1 MQSKKKVLIIYT
13 GGTIGMVE
21 TEDGY
26 ATKSGYLHR
35 VLSKMSELFHSGM
48 PQWELIEFERICDSS
63 NISISDWSAM
73 AHTIKDNY
81 DAYDGFVILHGTDTM
96 AYTASALSFMLEG
109 LGKTVVLTG
118 AQIPIGH
125 ARSDASD
132 NLIGSI
138 IIAGEGRVPEVC
150 LYFGK
155 KLLRGNRST
164 KVSAD
169 EMEAF
174 ASPNF
179 PPLATAAIDIRYIDA
194 LVRAPGEKL
203 SVVDFAEELPIAVLK
218 IFPGIQ
224 FKMFENIMTE
234 NLKALVIEAFGVGNI
249 PQYDAE
255 LLPLISKAADNGTI
269 IVVCTQCLRGKVQLG
284 TYETSSA
291 LKKAGAV
298 SGGDMTVEA
307 AVTKLRYL
315 FAKRCSSERIKKY
328 MESDLR
334 GELSE

>member
-1 MQSKKKVLIIYT
+1 MQSNKKVLIIYT

-35 VLSKMSELFHSGM
+35 VLGRMTELFHSGM
-48 PQWELIEFERICDSS
+48 PKWELIEFEHICDSS
-63 NISISDWSAM
+63 NISIRDWSAM

-81 DAYDGFVILHGTDTM
+81 DDYDGFVILHGTDTM

-125 ARSDASD
+125 ARSDARD

-138 IIAGEGRVPEVC
+138 IIAGEGRMPEVC

-155 KLLRGNRST
+155 KLLRGNRAT

-174 ASPNF
+174 SSPNF
-179 PPLATAAIDIRYIDA
+179 PSLATAAIDIRYIDA
-194 LVRAPGEKL
+194 LIREKEEKL
-203 SVVDFAEELPIAVLK
+203 NVVDFAEDLPIAVLK

-255 LLPLISKAADNGTI
+255 LLPLISKAANNGTI

-298 SGGDMTVEA
+298 SGEDMTVEA

-315 FAKRCSSERIKKY
+315 FAKKCSSQDIKKLI
-328 MESDLR
+328 ETDLR

>member
-1 MQSKKKVLIIYT
+1 MENKKKVLIIYT

-26 ATKSGYLHR
+26 ATKSGYLHK
-35 VLSKMSELFHSGM
+35 VLGGMSELFHSGM
-48 PQWELIEFERICDSS
+48 PAWELIEFEHICDSS
-63 NISISDWSAM
+63 NISVKDWSIM
-73 AHTIKDNY
+73 AHTIKENY
-81 DAYDGFVILHGTDTM
+81 DNFDGFVILHGTDTM

-118 AQIPIGH
+118 AQIPIGQ
-125 ARSDASD
+125 ARTDARD

-174 ASPNF
+174 SSPNF
-179 PPLATAAIDIRYIDA
+179 PPLATSAIDIRYIDSLIRPA
-194 LVRAPGEKL
+194 GNMLE
-203 SVVDFAEELPIAVLK
+203 VVDFAEDMPIAVLK

-255 LLPLISKAADNGTI
+255 LLPLIRKAADNGTI

-315 FAKRCSSERIKKY
+315 FAKRCSSSRIKSL
-328 MESDLR
+328 MEKDLR

>member
-1 MQSKKKVLIIYT
+1 MYPKKRVLIIYT

-35 VLSKMSELFHSGM
+35 VLGSMSELFHSGM
-48 PQWELIEFERICDSS
+48 PLWELVEFEHICDSS
-63 NISISDWSAM
+63 NISINDWNRM
-73 AHTIKDNY
+73 AHTIENNY
-81 DAYDGFVILHGTDTM
+81 DNYDGFVILHGTDTM

-109 LGKTVVLTG
+109 LAKPVVLTG
-118 AQIPIGH
+118 AQIPIGQ
-125 ARSDASD
+125 ARTDARD

-138 IIAGEGRVPEVC
+138 IIAGEGKVPEVC
-150 LYFGK
+150 IYFGK
-155 KLLRGNRST
+155 KLLRGNRAT

-179 PPLATAAIDIRYIDA
+179 PPLATAAIDIRYLDA
-194 LVRAPGEKL
+194 VIRPAGEEL
-203 SVVDFAEELPIAVLK
+203 QVVDLGSELPIAVLK

-249 PQYDAE
+249 PHYDAE
-255 LLPLISKAADNGTI
+255 LLPLIRKAADNGTI

-291 LKKAGAV
+291 LKRAGAV
-298 SGGDMTVEA
+298 SGRDMTVEA

-315 FAKRCSSERIKKY
+315 FAKRCSADRIKLLIEK
-328 MESDLR
+328 DLR
-334 GELSE
+334 GELTE

>member
-1 MQSKKKVLIIYT
+1 MYPKKRVLIIYT

-35 VLSKMSELFHSGM
+35 VLGSMSELFHSGM
-48 PQWELIEFERICDSS
+48 PLWELVEFEHICDSS
-63 NISISDWSAM
+63 NISINDWNRM
-73 AHTIKDNY
+73 AHTIENNY
-81 DAYDGFVILHGTDTM
+81 DNYDGFVILHGTDTM

-109 LGKTVVLTG
+109 LAKPVVLTG
-118 AQIPIGH
+118 AQIPIGQ
-125 ARSDASD
+125 ARTDARD

-138 IIAGEGRVPEVC
+138 IIAGEGKVPEVC
-150 LYFGK
+150 IYFGK
-155 KLLRGNRST
+155 KLLRGNRAT

-179 PPLATAAIDIRYIDA
+179 PPLATAAIDIRYLDA
-194 LVRAPGEKL
+194 VIRPAGEEL
-203 SVVDFAEELPIAVLK
+203 QVVDLGSELPIAVLK

-249 PQYDAE
+249 PHYDAE
-255 LLPLISKAADNGTI
+255 LLPPIRKAADNGTI

-291 LKKAGAV
+291 LKRAGAV
-298 SGGDMTVEA
+298 SGRDMTVEA

-315 FAKRCSSERIKKY
+315 FAKRCSADRIKLLIEK
-328 MESDLR
+328 DLR
-334 GELSE
+334 GELTE

>member
-1 MQSKKKVLIIYT
+1 MHPKKKVLIIYT

-35 VLSKMSELFHSGM
+35 VLGSMTELFHSGM
-48 PQWELIEFERICDSS
+48 PRWELVEFEHICDSS
-63 NISISDWSAM
+63 NISIKDWNRM
-73 AHTIKDNY
+73 ARTIENNY
-81 DAYDGFVILHGTDTM
+81 DSYDGFVILHGTDTM

-109 LGKTVVLTG
+109 LAKPVVLTG
-118 AQIPIGH
+118 AQIPIGQ
-125 ARSDASD
+125 ARTDARD

-138 IIAGEGRVPEVC
+138 IIAGEGKVPEVC
-150 LYFGK
+150 IYFGK
-155 KLLRGNRST
+155 KLLRGNRAT

-179 PPLATAAIDIRYIDA
+179 PALATSAIDIRYLDA
-194 LVRAPGEKL
+194 VIRPVGEAL
-203 SVVDFAEELPIAVLK
+203 RVVDLGSELPIAVLK

-224 FKMFENIMTE
+224 FKMFENIITE

-291 LKKAGAV
+291 LKRAGAV

-315 FAKRCSSERIKKY
+315 FAKRCSADRIKLLIEK
-328 MESDLR
+328 DLR
-334 GELSE
+334 GELTE

>member
-1 MQSKKKVLIIYT
+1 MQNKKKVLIIYT

-35 VLSKMSELFHSGM
+35 VLGSMSELFHSGM
-48 PQWELIEFERICDSS
+48 PQWELIEFEHICDSS
-63 NISISDWSAM
+63 NISIVDWSAM
-73 AHTIKDNY
+73 AHTIRDNY
-81 DAYDGFVILHGTDTM
+81 DIYDGFVILHGTDTM

-125 ARSDASD
+125 ARSDARD

-138 IIAGEGRVPEVC
+138 IIAGEGKVPEVC

-155 KLLRGNRST
+155 TLLRGNRAT

-179 PPLATAAIDIRYIDA
+179 PPLATAGIEIRYIDA
-194 LVRAPGEKL
+194 LVRPRGEKL
-203 SVVDFAEELPIAVLK
+203 NVVDFAEELPIAVLK

-234 NLKALVIEAFGVGNI
+234 NLKALVIEAFCVGNI

-284 TYETSSA
+284 AYETSSA
-291 LKKAGAV
+291 LKRAGAV

-328 MESDLR
+328 METDLR